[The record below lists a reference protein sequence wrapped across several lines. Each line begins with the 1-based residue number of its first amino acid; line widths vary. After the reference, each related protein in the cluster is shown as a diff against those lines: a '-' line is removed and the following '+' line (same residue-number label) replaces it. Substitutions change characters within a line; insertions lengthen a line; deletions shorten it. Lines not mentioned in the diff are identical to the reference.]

1 MTTINYRL
9 PDIQSLNYDT
19 KKELYET
26 LRKDLLHEERKLI
39 IKKYQGIA
47 KNVWG
52 EAEQY
57 VEELRNNDRI

>member
-1 MTTINYRL
+1 MTTVNDML
-9 PDIQSLNYDT
+9 DIQSLNYET

-26 LRKDLLHEERKLI
+26 LKKDLLHEKTKLI

-47 KNVWG
+47 QNVWG

-57 VEELRNNDRI
+57 VEELRNNDRM

>member
-1 MTTINYRL
+1 L
-9 PDIQSLNYDT
+9 DYDT

-26 LRKDLLHEERKLI
+26 LRKDLLREETKLI

-52 EAEQY
+52 EQY
-57 VEELRNNDRI
+57 VEELRNNDRHEL